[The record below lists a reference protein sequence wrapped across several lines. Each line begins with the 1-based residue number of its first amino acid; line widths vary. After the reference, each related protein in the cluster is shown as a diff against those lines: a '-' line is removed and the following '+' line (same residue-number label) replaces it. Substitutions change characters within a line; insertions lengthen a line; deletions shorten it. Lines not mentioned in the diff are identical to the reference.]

1 MKTNFWKRA
10 AALLLALVLC
20 FACVGTASAAEDV
33 SGKVYLISYPRD
45 GDENYHTGSWGHDAL
60 YFRHGWKLS
69 ASDYLDVRAI
79 GSYDANICYCIE
91 PGVIQNTGDAFSRM
105 GEDFWENMS
114 DFNDLMKPQQ
124 MKRYI
129 GRIMTYGYTG
139 GVSTQWRSQN
149 AGGDKLAQ
157 AYATQILIWET
168 VAGERDADFRY
179 VASTDA
185 DAVREVIRDTHPL
198 REKIFAHYDAI
209 VSNVQKHTKVPS
221 FCAKNLREA
230 RTVTLEWNGSS
241 YSAELLDTNEVLE
254 NYTFAADDPDVQC
267 AIASNRLI
275 LTTGNAPTAPVTLT
289 AEKKNSARCGVI
301 TWTDGQFGIG
311 SGLQD
316 LVTYAETVN
325 DPVVGYLKVEAG
337 QGSVKIVKTSEDGKI
352 AGISFTVTGSN
363 FNETVTTDE
372 NGELQLNDLVPGAYT
387 VTENAAAF
395 YEPQQPQTVTVKAG
409 QTAEVSF
416 SNQLKRGALEVTKTA
431 EDGFVQGVTF
441 RLSGTADCGQPVD
454 EYAKTD
460 ENGLAVFE
468 KIPIGSNY
476 TLAEAGVPER
486 YVEVPP
492 QNVRIAWNEVT
503 KQTVE
508 NRLVHGSIRGI
519 KVGEADK
526 PLPGAVF
533 GLFAEGTM
541 EFLENAAFAVAE
553 SSEDGS
559 FSFENIPYGVW
570 LVRELEAPA
579 GYVLSDEI
587 FEVQI
592 TENSSVI
599 ELGNLENKPI
609 TGSICGIKVGKADKP
624 LPGAVFGLFAEGTTE
639 FLENAAFAVAES
651 SEDGSF
657 SFENI
662 PYGMWLVRELEAPA
676 GYVLSGEIFEVR
688 ITGNDVVIELGNLE
702 NKPVTGELELTKL
715 DVSTGKPLPNAG
727 FRIKD
732 TEGNTVV
739 EGYTDEHGIARF
751 TLGYGEYT
759 YEEFA
764 TPEGYLL
771 DTTPHAFSISED
783 GQIVKA
789 EMMNERIPTP
799 EIPQTGDSSNLTL
812 WLGLGG
818 IALGALA
825 ACGILYFKRKKDE
838 K

>member
-1 MKTNFWKRA
+1 MKTNLWKRA

-20 FACVGTASAAEDV
+20 IACVGTASAAEDV

-105 GEDFWENMS
+105 GEDFWENMP
-114 DFNDLMKPQQ
+114 DFNDLMTPQQ
-124 MKRYI
+124 MKRFI

-157 AYATQILIWET
+157 AYATQLLIWET

-179 VASTDA
+179 VAPTDA

-198 REKIFAHYDAI
+198 REKIFAYYDAI

-230 RTVTLEWNGSS
+230 RTVTLEWDGRG

-254 NYTFAADDPDVQC
+254 NYTFSADGIHCEVQG
-267 AIASNRLI
+267 NKLL
-275 LTTGNAPTAPVTLT
+275 LTAEDAPNAPVTLT
-289 AEKKNSARCGVI
+289 VEKKNSSRCGVI

-325 DPVVGYLKVEAG
+325 DPVEGFLLLAVPNGDLKIKKA
-337 QGSVKIVKTSEDGKI
+337 SEDGKI
-352 AGISFTVTGSN
+352 AGISFTVTGN
-363 FNETVTTDE
+363 DFNETVTTDE
-372 NGELQLNDLVPGAYT
+372 NGELQLNDLVPGVYT
-387 VTENAAAF
+387 VTEDAAAF
-395 YEPQQPQTVTVKAG
+395 YEPQAPQTVTVKAG
-409 QTAEVSF
+409 QIAEVSF
-416 SNQLKRGALEVTKTA
+416 SNQLKRGTLEVAKTA

-454 EYAKTD
+454 VCVETD
-460 ENGLAVFE
+460 ETGVAVFE
-468 KIPIGSNY
+468 DIPIGSDY
-476 TLAEAGVPER
+476 TLVEVAVPER
-486 YVEVPP
+486 YVEVTP

-508 NRLVHGSIRGI
+508 NRLVRGSIRGI
-519 KVGEADK
+519 KVGEAEK

-533 GLFAEGTM
+533 GLFAEGMT
-541 EFLENAAFAVAE
+541 EFTKENALSTAVSDASGAFHFADVVF
-553 SSEDGS
+553 G
-559 FSFENIPYGVW
+559 NYLVW
-570 LVRELEAPA
+570 ELEAPA

-592 TENSSVI
+592 TENGTVI
-599 ELGNLENKPI
+599 ELGNLKNKPI
-609 TGSICGIKVGKADKP
+609 
-624 LPGAVFGLFAEGTTE
+624 
-639 FLENAAFAVAES
+639 
-651 SEDGSF
+651 
-657 SFENI
+657 
-662 PYGMWLVRELEAPA
+662 
-676 GYVLSGEIFEVR
+676 
-688 ITGNDVVIELGNLE
+688 
-702 NKPVTGELELTKL
+702 TGELELTKL

-732 TEGNTVV
+732 AEGNTVV
-739 EGYTDEHGIARF
+739 EGYTDEHSIARF

-759 YEEFA
+759 YEEFSA
-764 TPEGYLL
+764 PEGYLL

-789 EMMNERIPTP
+789 EMTNEKIPEELETP
-799 EIPQTGDSSNLTL
+799 KTGDGSNLTL

-818 IALGALA
+818 IALGGLA

>member
-1 MKTNFWKRA
+1 MKTNLWKRA

-105 GEDFWENMS
+105 GEDFWENMP

-149 AGGDKLAQ
+149 AGGEKLAQ
-157 AYATQILIWET
+157 AYATQLLIWET
-168 VAGERDADFRY
+168 VVGERDADFRY
-179 VASTDA
+179 VAPTDA
-185 DAVREVIRDTHPL
+185 EAVREVIRDTHPL
-198 REKIFAHYDAI
+198 REKIFSYYDSI

-221 FCAKNLREA
+221 FCAKSLREA
-230 RTVTLEWNGSS
+230 RTVTMEWDGSA
-241 YSAELLDTNEVLE
+241 YSAVLTDENGVLE
-254 NYTFAADDPDVQC
+254 NYTFSADGVCCEVQG
-267 AIASNRLI
+267 NKLL
-275 LTTGNAPTAPVTLT
+275 LTAEDAPTVPVTLT
-289 AEKKNSARCGVI
+289 AEKKNSVRCGVI

-311 SGLQD
+311 NGLQD

-325 DPVVGYLKVEAG
+325 DPVEGYLKVEVG

-372 NGELQLNDLVPGAYT
+372 NGELQLNDLVPGVYT

-395 YEPQQPQTVTVKAG
+395 YEPQQPQSVTVKAG
-409 QTAEVSF
+409 QIAEVSF
-416 SNQLKRGALEVTKTA
+416 SNKLKRGALEVTKTA

-460 ENGLAVFE
+460 ETGIAVFE
-468 KIPIGSNY
+468 NIPIGSNY
-476 TLAEAGVPER
+476 TMEEVDVPGR
-486 YVEVPP
+486 YIVPVP
-492 QNVRIAWNEVT
+492 VSIKIAWNEVT

-508 NRLVHGSIRGI
+508 NRLVRGSICGI
-519 KVGEADK
+519 KVDESDK

-533 GLFAEGTM
+533 GLFAEGMT
-541 EFLENAAFAVAE
+541 EFLENAAFAVVE

-570 LVRELEAPA
+570 LVRELASPD
-579 GYVLSDEI
+579 GYVLPDEI
-587 FEVQI
+587 YEVQI
-592 TENSSVI
+592 NENGSVI
-599 ELGNLENKPI
+599 EL
-609 TGSICGIKVGKADKP
+609 
-624 LPGAVFGLFAEGTTE
+624 
-639 FLENAAFAVAES
+639 
-651 SEDGSF
+651 
-657 SFENI
+657 
-662 PYGMWLVRELEAPA
+662 R
-676 GYVLSGEIFEVR
+676 
-688 ITGNDVVIELGNLE
+688 NLE

-732 TEGNTVV
+732 AEGNTVV
-739 EGYTDEHGIARF
+739 EGYTDEYGIARF

-764 TPEGYLL
+764 APEGYLL

-789 EMMNERIPTP
+789 EMMNEKIPTP

-818 IALGALA
+818 IALGGLA

>member
-105 GEDFWENMS
+105 GEDFWENMP
-114 DFNDLMKPQQ
+114 DFNDLMTPQQ

-139 GVSTQWRSQN
+139 GISTQWRSQN
-149 AGGDKLAQ
+149 AGGNKLAQ
-157 AYATQILIWET
+157 AYATQLLIWET

-179 VASTDA
+179 IAPTDA

-221 FCAKNLREA
+221 FCAKSLREA
-230 RTVTLEWNGSS
+230 RTVTLEWDGSA
-241 YSAELLDTNEVLE
+241 YSAVLTDENGVLE
-254 NYTFAADDPDVQC
+254 NHTFSADGVRCEVQG
-267 AIASNRLI
+267 NKLL
-275 LTTGNAPTAPVTLT
+275 LTAEDAPTAPVTLT

-352 AGISFTVTGSN
+352 AGISFTVAGDN
-363 FNETVTTDE
+363 FCENVTTDE
-372 NGELQLNDLVPGAYT
+372 NGELQLNDLVPGVYT
-387 VTENAAAF
+387 VTENTAAF

-454 EYAKTD
+454 VYVETD
-460 ENGLAVFE
+460 ETGIAVFE
-468 KIPIGSNY
+468 NIPIGSNY
-476 TLAEAGVPER
+476 TMEEVDVPER
-486 YVEVPP
+486 YIVPVP
-492 QNVRIAWNEVT
+492 VSIKIAWNEVT
-503 KQTVE
+503 KPTVE
-508 NRLVHGSIRGI
+508 NRLVRGSIRGI
-519 KVGEADK
+519 KVD
-526 PLPGAVF
+526 
-533 GLFAEGTM
+533 
-541 EFLENAAFAVAE
+541 E
-553 SSEDGS
+553 SEK
-559 FSFENIPYGVW
+559 
-570 LVRELEAPA
+570 L
-579 GYVLSDEI
+579 
-587 FEVQI
+587 
-592 TENSSVI
+592 
-599 ELGNLENKPI
+599 
-609 TGSICGIKVGKADKP
+609 

-639 FLENAAFAVAES
+639 FAKENALSTAVSDASGEFYFADVVF
-651 SEDGSF
+651 G
-657 SFENI
+657 N
-662 PYGMWLVRELEAPA
+662 YLLRELEAPA
-676 GYVLSGEIFEVR
+676 GYVRSDEIYEVQ
-688 ITGNDVVIELGNLE
+688 INENGSVIELGNLE

-715 DVSTGKPLPNAG
+715 DISTGKPLPNAG
-727 FRIKD
+727 FRIRD
-732 TEGNTVV
+732 AEGNTVV
-739 EGYTDEHGIARF
+739 EGYTDEYGIARF

-759 YEEFA
+759 YEEFSA
-764 TPEGYLL
+764 PEGYLL
-771 DTTPHAFSISED
+771 DTTPHAFAITED
-783 GQIVKA
+783 GQLIKA
-789 EMMNERIPTP
+789 EMTNERVLTP

-818 IALGALA
+818 IALGGLA

>member
-1 MKTNFWKRA
+1 MKTNLWKRA

-79 GSYDANICYCIE
+79 GSYGANICYCIE

-105 GEDFWENMS
+105 GEDFWENMP
-114 DFNDLMKPQQ
+114 DFNDLMTPQQ

-139 GVSTQWRSQN
+139 GISTQWRSQN
-149 AGGDKLAQ
+149 AGGEKLAQ
-157 AYATQILIWET
+157 AYATQLLIWET

-179 VASTDA
+179 VAPTDA

-198 REKIFAHYDAI
+198 REKIFSYYDSI
-209 VSNVQKHTKVPS
+209 VSNVQKHTKGPS

-230 RTVTLEWNGSS
+230 RTVTLEWNGRD
-241 YSAELLDTNEVLE
+241 YSAELLDTNEVFE
-254 NYTFAADDPDVQC
+254 NYTFTADDPDVQC
-267 AIASNRLI
+267 TIAGNRLI
-275 LTTGNAPTAPVTLT
+275 LTAEDAPTAPVTLT
-289 AEKKNSARCGVI
+289 AEKKNSVRCGVI

-352 AGISFTVTGSN
+352 AGISFTVAGDN
-363 FNETVTTDE
+363 FCENVTTDE
-372 NGELQLNDLVPGAYT
+372 NGELQLNDLVPGVYT
-387 VTENAAAF
+387 VTENATAF
-395 YEPQQPQTVTVKAG
+395 YEPQQPQSVTVKAG

-416 SNQLKRGALEVTKTA
+416 SNKLKRGTLEVTKTA

-441 RLSGTADCGQPVD
+441 RLLGTADCGQPVD

-460 ENGLAVFE
+460 ETGLAVFE
-468 KIPIGSNY
+468 DIPVGSNY
-476 TLAEAGVPER
+476 TLSEVAALER
-486 YVEVPP
+486 YIVPVP
-492 QNVRIAWNEVT
+492 VCIKIAWNEVT

-508 NRLVHGSIRGI
+508 NRLVRGSIRGI
-519 KVGEADK
+519 KVDESEK
-526 PLPGAVF
+526 PL
-533 GLFAEGTM
+533 
-541 EFLENAAFAVAE
+541 
-553 SSEDGS
+553 S
-559 FSFENIPYGVW
+559 
-570 LVRELEAPA
+570 
-579 GYVLSDEI
+579 
-587 FEVQI
+587 
-592 TENSSVI
+592 
-599 ELGNLENKPI
+599 
-609 TGSICGIKVGKADKP
+609 
-624 LPGAVFGLFAEGTTE
+624 GAVFGLFAEGTTE
-639 FLENAAFAVAES
+639 FTKENALSTAVSDASGAFDFADVVF
-651 SEDGSF
+651 G
-657 SFENI
+657 N
-662 PYGMWLVRELEAPA
+662 YLLRELEAPE
-676 GYVLSGEIFEVR
+676 GYVLSDEIFQVQISEN
-688 ITGNDVVIELGNLE
+688 GVVIELGKLE
-702 NKPVTGELELTKL
+702 NKPITGELELTKL

-732 TEGNTVV
+732 AEGNTVV
-739 EGYTDEHGIARF
+739 EGYTDEHGIVRF

-759 YEEFA
+759 YEEFYA
-764 TPEGYLL
+764 PEGYLL

-783 GQIVKA
+783 GQIIKA
-789 EMMNERIPTP
+789 EMTNERMPEEPETP
-799 EIPQTGDSSNLTL
+799 KTGDGSSLTL

-818 IALGALA
+818 IALGGLA
-825 ACGILYFKRKKDE
+825 ACGILYFKRKKNE

>member
-1 MKTNFWKRA
+1 MKTNLWKRA

-60 YFRHGWKLS
+60 YFRHSWKLS

-105 GEDFWENMS
+105 GEDFWENMP
-114 DFNDLMKPQQ
+114 DFNDLMTPQQ

-157 AYATQILIWET
+157 AYATQLLIWET
-168 VAGERDADFRY
+168 VVGERDADFRY
-179 VASTDA
+179 VAPTDA

-230 RTVTLEWNGSS
+230 RTVMLEWNGSS

-267 AIASNRLI
+267 TIAGNRLI
-275 LTTGNAPTAPVTLT
+275 LTMENAPTTPVTLT
-289 AEKKNSARCGVI
+289 AEKKNSSRCGVI

-325 DPVVGYLKVEAG
+325 DPVEGFLLLTVPNGNLKL
-337 QGSVKIVKTSEDGKI
+337 KKTAEDGKI
-352 AGISFTVTGSN
+352 AGISFTIAGDS
-363 FNETVTTDE
+363 FNETVTTDA
-372 NGELQLNDLVPGAYT
+372 NGELQLNDLVPGVYT

-395 YEPQQPQTVTVKAG
+395 YEPQQPQTVTVKAS
-409 QTAEVSF
+409 QITEVSF

-454 EYAKTD
+454 VYAETD
-460 ENGLAVFE
+460 ETGIAVFE
-468 KIPIGSNY
+468 DIPIGSNY
-476 TLAEAGVPER
+476 TLSEVAALER
-486 YVEVPP
+486 YIVPVP
-492 QNVRIAWNEVT
+492 VCIKIIWNEGT

-508 NRLVHGSIRGI
+508 NRLVRGSIRGI
-519 KVGEADK
+519 KVDEVEK

-533 GLFAEGTM
+533 GLFAEGTT
-541 EFLENAAFAVAE
+541 EFTKENALSTAVSDASGAFHFADVVF
-553 SSEDGS
+553 G
-559 FSFENIPYGVW
+559 NY
-570 LVRELEAPA
+570 LLRELEAPA

-587 FEVQI
+587 FEVRI

-599 ELGNLENKPI
+599 ELGNLENKP
-609 TGSICGIKVGKADKP
+609 
-624 LPGAVFGLFAEGTTE
+624 
-639 FLENAAFAVAES
+639 
-651 SEDGSF
+651 
-657 SFENI
+657 
-662 PYGMWLVRELEAPA
+662 M
-676 GYVLSGEIFEVR
+676 
-688 ITGNDVVIELGNLE
+688 
-702 NKPVTGELELTKL
+702 TGELELKKL

-732 TEGNTVV
+732 ADGNVMI

-759 YEEFA
+759 YEEFSA
-764 TPEGYLL
+764 PEGYLL
-771 DTTPHAFSISED
+771 DTTPHAFAITED
-783 GQIVKA
+783 GQIIKA
-789 EMMNERIPTP
+789 EMTNERIPTP
-799 EIPQTGDSSNLTL
+799 EIPQTGDGSNLTL

-818 IALGALA
+818 IALGGLA

>member
-105 GEDFWENMS
+105 GEDFWENMP
-114 DFNDLMKPQQ
+114 DFNDLMMPQQ
-124 MKRYI
+124 MKHYI

-157 AYATQILIWET
+157 AYATQLLIWET
-168 VAGERDADFRY
+168 VVGERDADFRY
-179 VASTDA
+179 VAPTDA
-185 DAVREVIRDTHPL
+185 DAVKNVIRDTHPL
-198 REKIFAHYDAI
+198 REKIFAYYDSI

-230 RTVTLEWNGSS
+230 RTVTLEWDGSA
-241 YSAELLDTNEVLE
+241 YSAVLTDENGVLE
-254 NYTFAADDPDVQC
+254 NYTFSADGIRCEVQG
-267 AIASNRLI
+267 NKLL
-275 LTTGNAPTAPVTLT
+275 LTAEDAPTAPVTLT
-289 AEKKNSARCGVI
+289 AEKKNSVRCGVI

-352 AGISFTVTGSN
+352 AGISFTVTGN
-363 FNETVTTDE
+363 DFNETATTDE
-372 NGELQLNDLVPGAYT
+372 NGELQLENLVPGVYT
-387 VTENAAAF
+387 VTENEAAF
-395 YEPQQPQTVTVKAG
+395 YESQAAQTVTVKAG

-416 SNQLKRGALEVTKTA
+416 SNQFKRGALEVTKTA

-454 EYAKTD
+454 VCAKTD

-468 KIPIGSNY
+468 DIPVGSNY
-476 TLAEAGVPER
+476 TLAEIAVPER
-486 YVEVPP
+486 YIVPVP
-492 QNVRIAWNEVT
+492 VCIKIAWNEVT

-508 NRLVHGSIRGI
+508 NRLVRGSICGI
-519 KVGEADK
+519 KVDESDK

-541 EFLENAAFAVAE
+541 EFLENAAFAVAK
-553 SSEDGS
+553 SSEDGG
-559 FSFENIPYGVW
+559 FSFENTPYGVW

-587 FEVQI
+587 YEVQI
-592 TENSSVI
+592 NENGSVI
-599 ELGNLENKPI
+599 K
-609 TGSICGIKVGKADKP
+609 
-624 LPGAVFGLFAEGTTE
+624 
-639 FLENAAFAVAES
+639 
-651 SEDGSF
+651 
-657 SFENI
+657 
-662 PYGMWLVRELEAPA
+662 
-676 GYVLSGEIFEVR
+676 
-688 ITGNDVVIELGNLE
+688 LGNLE
-702 NKPVTGELELTKL
+702 NKPVTGKLELTKL

-732 TEGNTVV
+732 ADGNVMI

-759 YEEFA
+759 YEEFSA
-764 TPEGYLL
+764 PEGYLL
-771 DTTPHAFSISED
+771 DTTPHAFAITED
-783 GQIVKA
+783 GQLIKA
-789 EMMNERIPTP
+789 EMTNERVLTP

-818 IALGALA
+818 IALGGLA

>member
-1 MKTNFWKRA
+1 MKTNLWKRA

-105 GEDFWENMS
+105 GEDFWENMP
-114 DFNDLMKPQQ
+114 DFNDLMTPQQ

-149 AGGDKLAQ
+149 AGGEKLAQ
-157 AYATQILIWET
+157 AYATQLLIWET
-168 VAGERDADFRY
+168 VVGERDADFRY
-179 VASTDA
+179 VAPTDA
-185 DAVREVIRDTHPL
+185 EAVREVIRDTHPL
-198 REKIFAHYDAI
+198 REKIFSYYDSI

-221 FCAKNLREA
+221 FCAKSLREA
-230 RTVTLEWNGSS
+230 RTVTMEWDGSA
-241 YSAELLDTNEVLE
+241 YSAVLTDENGVLE
-254 NYTFAADDPDVQC
+254 NYTFSADGVCCEVQG
-267 AIASNRLI
+267 NKLL
-275 LTTGNAPTAPVTLT
+275 LTAEDAPTVPVTLT
-289 AEKKNSARCGVI
+289 AEKKNSVRCGVI

-311 SGLQD
+311 NGLQD

-325 DPVVGYLKVEAG
+325 DPVEGYLKVEVG

-372 NGELQLNDLVPGAYT
+372 NGELQLNDLVPGVYT

-395 YEPQQPQTVTVKAG
+395 YEPQQPQSVTVKAG
-409 QTAEVSF
+409 QIAEVSF
-416 SNQLKRGALEVTKTA
+416 SNKLKRGALEVTKTA

-460 ENGLAVFE
+460 ETGIAVFE
-468 KIPIGSNY
+468 NIPIGSNY
-476 TLAEAGVPER
+476 TMEEVDVPGR
-486 YVEVPP
+486 YIVPVP
-492 QNVRIAWNEVT
+492 VSIKIAWNEVT

-508 NRLVHGSIRGI
+508 NHLVRGSICGI
-519 KVGEADK
+519 KVDESDK

-533 GLFAEGTM
+533 GLFAEGMT
-541 EFLENAAFAVAE
+541 EFLENAAFAVVE

-570 LVRELEAPA
+570 LVRELASP
-579 GYVLSDEI
+579 D
-587 FEVQI
+587 
-592 TENSSVI
+592 
-599 ELGNLENKPI
+599 
-609 TGSICGIKVGKADKP
+609 
-624 LPGAVFGLFAEGTTE
+624 
-639 FLENAAFAVAES
+639 
-651 SEDGSF
+651 
-657 SFENI
+657 
-662 PYGMWLVRELEAPA
+662 

-688 ITGNDVVIELGNLE
+688 ITGNNVVIELGNLE
-702 NKPVTGELELTKL
+702 NKPVIGELELTKL

-732 TEGNTVV
+732 AEGNTVV
-739 EGYTDEHGIARF
+739 EGYTDEYGIARF

-764 TPEGYLL
+764 APEGYLL

-789 EMMNERIPTP
+789 EMMNEKIPTP

-818 IALGALA
+818 IALGGLA

>member
-1 MKTNFWKRA
+1 MKTNLWKRA

-45 GDENYHTGSWGHDAL
+45 GDENYHTGSWSHDAL

-105 GEDFWENMS
+105 GEDFWENMP
-114 DFNDLMKPQQ
+114 DFNDLMTPQQ

-157 AYATQILIWET
+157 AYATQLLIWET
-168 VAGERDADFRY
+168 VIGERNADFRY
-179 VASTDA
+179 VAPTDA

-267 AIASNRLI
+267 TIVGNRLI
-275 LTTGNAPTAPVTLT
+275 LTMENAPKQAVTLT
-289 AEKKNSARCGVI
+289 AEKKNSVRCSVI

-337 QGSVKIVKTSEDGKI
+337 QGSVKIVKTSEDGKV
-352 AGISFTVTGSN
+352 AGISFTVTGN
-363 FNETVTTDE
+363 DFNETVTTDE
-372 NGELQLNDLVPGAYT
+372 NGELQLNDLVPGVYT
-387 VTENAAAF
+387 VTENEAAF
-395 YEPQQPQTVTVKAG
+395 YESQAAQTVTVKAG

-416 SNQLKRGALEVTKTA
+416 SNKLKRGALEVTKTA

-441 RLSGTADCGQPVD
+441 RLFGTADCGQPVD
-454 EYAKTD
+454 VYAETD
-460 ENGLAVFE
+460 ETGLAVFE
-468 KIPIGSNY
+468 DIPIGSNY
-476 TLAEAGVPER
+476 TLEEVGTPER
-486 YVEVPP
+486 YIVPVP
-492 QNVRIAWNEVT
+492 VCIKIVWNEVT
-503 KQTVE
+503 RQTVE
-508 NRLVHGSIRGI
+508 NRLVRGSIRGI

-533 GLFAEGTM
+533 GLFAEGTT
-541 EFLENAAFAVAE
+541 EFTKENAFSTAVSDAIGAFH
-553 SSEDGS
+553 
-559 FSFENIPYGVW
+559 F
-570 LVRELEAPA
+570 
-579 GYVLSDEI
+579 
-587 FEVQI
+587 
-592 TENSSVI
+592 
-599 ELGNLENKPI
+599 
-609 TGSICGIKVGKADKP
+609 ADV
-624 LPGAVFGLFAEGTTE
+624 VFG
-639 FLENAAFAVAES
+639 N
-651 SEDGSF
+651 
-657 SFENI
+657 
-662 PYGMWLVRELEAPA
+662 YLVRELEAPA

-688 ITGNDVVIELGNLE
+688 ITGNNVVIELGNLE
-702 NKPVTGELELTKL
+702 NRPVTGKLELTKL

-732 TEGNTVV
+732 AEDNTVV

-759 YEEFA
+759 YEEFSA
-764 TPEGYLL
+764 PEGYLL
-771 DTTPHAFSISED
+771 DTTPHVFSISED

-789 EMMNERIPTP
+789 EMTNERVPTP

-818 IALGALA
+818 IALGGLA

>member
-69 ASDYLDVRAI
+69 ASNYLDVRAI

-105 GEDFWENMS
+105 GEDFWENMP
-114 DFNDLMKPQQ
+114 DFNDLMTPQQ

-139 GVSTQWRSQN
+139 GISTQWRSQN
-149 AGGDKLAQ
+149 AGGDKLAR
-157 AYATQILIWET
+157 AYATQLLIWET
-168 VAGERDADFRY
+168 VVGERDADFRY
-179 VASTDA
+179 VAPTDA

-198 REKIFAHYDAI
+198 REKIFSYYDSI

-221 FCAKNLREA
+221 FCAKSLREA
-230 RTVTLEWNGSS
+230 RTVTLEWNGSG

-267 AIASNRLI
+267 TIVGNRLI
-275 LTTGNAPTAPVTLT
+275 LTTENAPTAPVTLT

-301 TWTDGQFGIG
+301 TWTDGQFGIV

-325 DPVVGYLKVEAG
+325 DPVEGFLLLAVPNGGLKL
-337 QGSVKIVKTSEDGKI
+337 KKTSENGKI
-352 AGISFTVTGSN
+352 AEISFTVAGDN
-363 FNETVTTDE
+363 FCENVTTDE
-372 NGELQLNDLVPGAYT
+372 NGELQLNDLVPGVYT

-409 QTAEVSF
+409 QITEVSF
-416 SNQLKRGALEVTKTA
+416 SNQLKRGALKVTKTA

-441 RLSGTADCGQPVD
+441 RLSGTADCGQSVD

-460 ENGLAVFE
+460 ETGLAVF
-468 KIPIGSNY
+468 KDIPIGSNY
-476 TLAEAGVPER
+476 TLTEAGASEG
-486 YVEVPP
+486 YVEVTP

-508 NRLVHGSIRGI
+508 NRLVRGSIRGI
-519 KVGEADK
+519 KVDESEK
-526 PLPGAVF
+526 PL
-533 GLFAEGTM
+533 
-541 EFLENAAFAVAE
+541 
-553 SSEDGS
+553 S
-559 FSFENIPYGVW
+559 
-570 LVRELEAPA
+570 
-579 GYVLSDEI
+579 
-587 FEVQI
+587 
-592 TENSSVI
+592 
-599 ELGNLENKPI
+599 
-609 TGSICGIKVGKADKP
+609 
-624 LPGAVFGLFAEGTTE
+624 GAVFGLFAEGTTE
-639 FLENAAFAVAES
+639 FTKENALSTAVSDASGAFDFADVVF
-651 SEDGSF
+651 G
-657 SFENI
+657 N
-662 PYGMWLVRELEAPA
+662 YLLRELEAPA

-688 ITGNDVVIELGNLE
+688 ITGNNVVIELGNLK

-732 TEGNTVV
+732 ADGNVMI

-764 TPEGYLL
+764 APEGYLL
-771 DTTPHAFSISED
+771 DTTPHAFAITED
-783 GQIVKA
+783 GQLIKA
-789 EMMNERIPTP
+789 EMANERIPEKPETP
-799 EIPQTGDSSNLTL
+799 KTGDGSSLTL

-818 IALGALA
+818 IALGGLA

>member
-20 FACVGTASAAEDV
+20 FACVGTASAAEDA

-60 YFRHGWKLS
+60 YFHHGWKLS
-69 ASDYLDVRAI
+69 ASNYLDVRAI

-105 GEDFWENMS
+105 GEDFWENMP
-114 DFNDLMKPQQ
+114 DFNDLMTPQQ

-157 AYATQILIWET
+157 AYATQLLIWET

-179 VASTDA
+179 VAPTDA
-185 DAVREVIRDTHPL
+185 DAVREAIRDTHPL
-198 REKIFAHYDAI
+198 REKIFAYYDAI

-230 RTVTLEWNGSS
+230 RTVTMEWDGSA
-241 YSAELLDTNEVLE
+241 YSAVLTDENGVLE
-254 NYTFAADDPDVQC
+254 NYTFSADSVHCEVQGNKLLLTAEDV
-267 AIASNRLI
+267 
-275 LTTGNAPTAPVTLT
+275 PTAPVTLT
-289 AEKKNSARCGVI
+289 AEKKNSSRCGVI

-337 QGSVKIVKTSEDGKI
+337 QGSVKIVKASEDGKI
-352 AGISFTVTGSN
+352 AGISFTVTGDN
-363 FNETVTTDE
+363 FNETATTDE
-372 NGELQLNDLVPGAYT
+372 NGELQLENLVPGVYT
-387 VTENAAAF
+387 VTESAAAF
-395 YEPQQPQTVTVKAG
+395 YEPRQPQTVTVKAG

-441 RLSGTADCGQPVD
+441 RLFGTADCGQPVD
-454 EYAKTD
+454 VYAETD
-460 ENGLAVFE
+460 ETGIAVFE
-468 KIPIGSNY
+468 DIPIGSNY
-476 TLAEAGVPER
+476 TLSEVAALER
-486 YVEVPP
+486 YIVPVP
-492 QNVRIAWNEVT
+492 VCIKIIWNEGT

-508 NRLVHGSIRGI
+508 NRLVRGSIRGI
-519 KVGEADK
+519 KVDEA
-526 PLPGAVF
+526 
-533 GLFAEGTM
+533 E
-541 EFLENAAFAVAE
+541 
-553 SSEDGS
+553 
-559 FSFENIPYGVW
+559 
-570 LVRELEAPA
+570 
-579 GYVLSDEI
+579 
-587 FEVQI
+587 
-592 TENSSVI
+592 
-599 ELGNLENKPI
+599 
-609 TGSICGIKVGKADKP
+609 KP

-662 PYGMWLVRELEAPA
+662 PYGVWLVRELEAPE
-676 GYVLSGEIFEVR
+676 GYVLSDEIFEVQ
-688 ITGNDVVIELGNLE
+688 ITENGSVIELGNLE
-702 NKPVTGELELTKL
+702 NKPVTGKLELTKL

-732 TEGNTVV
+732 AEGNVMI
-739 EGYTDEHGIARF
+739 EGYTDEYGIARF

-759 YEEFA
+759 YEEFSA
-764 TPEGYLL
+764 PEGYLL
-771 DTTPHAFSISED
+771 DMTPHAFAITVE

-789 EMMNERIPTP
+789 EMMNERIPEEPETP
-799 EIPQTGDSSNLTL
+799 KTGDGSSLTL

>member
-1 MKTNFWKRA
+1 MKTNLWKRA
-10 AALLLALVLC
+10 AALLLALALC

-105 GEDFWENMS
+105 GEDFWENMP
-114 DFNDLMKPQQ
+114 DFNDLMTPQQ

-149 AGGDKLAQ
+149 AGGNKLAR
-157 AYATQILIWET
+157 AYATQLLIWET
-168 VAGERDADFRY
+168 VVGERDADFRY
-179 VASTDA
+179 VAPTDA

-198 REKIFAHYDAI
+198 REKIFAYYDAI

-230 RTVTLEWNGSS
+230 RTVTLEWNGNA
-241 YSAELLDTNEVLE
+241 YSTVLTDENGVLE
-254 NYTFAADDPDVQC
+254 NYTFSANGVRCEVQG
-267 AIASNRLI
+267 NKLL
-275 LTTGNAPTAPVTLT
+275 LTAEDAPTMPVTLT

-352 AGISFTVTGSN
+352 AGISFTIAGDN
-363 FNETVTTDE
+363 FCENVTTDE
-372 NGELQLNDLVPGAYT
+372 NGELQLNDLVPGVYT

-395 YEPQQPQTVTVKAG
+395 YEPQQPQSVTVKAG
-409 QTAEVSF
+409 QTSEVSF
-416 SNQLKRGALEVTKTA
+416 SNQLKRGALEVAKTA

-454 EYAKTD
+454 VCTETD
-460 ENGLAVFE
+460 ESGIAVFE
-468 KIPIGSNY
+468 DISIGSNY
-476 TLAEAGVPER
+476 TLEEVGTPER
-486 YVEVPP
+486 YIVPVP
-492 QNVRIAWNEVT
+492 VSIKIAWNEVT

-508 NRLVHGSIRGI
+508 NRLVRGSIRGI
-519 KVGEADK
+519 KAGKAGK

-533 GLFAEGTM
+533 GLFAEGTT
-541 EFLENAAFAVAE
+541 EFLENAAFAVVE

-559 FSFENIPYGVW
+559 FSFENIPYGMW
-570 LVRELEAPA
+570 LVRELEASE

-609 TGSICGIKVGKADKP
+609 TGK
-624 LPGAVFGLFAEGTTE
+624 
-639 FLENAAFAVAES
+639 
-651 SEDGSF
+651 
-657 SFENI
+657 
-662 PYGMWLVRELEAPA
+662 
-676 GYVLSGEIFEVR
+676 
-688 ITGNDVVIELGNLE
+688 
-702 NKPVTGELELTKL
+702 LELTKL

-732 TEGNTVV
+732 AEGNTVV

-759 YEEFA
+759 YEEFSA
-764 TPEGYLL
+764 PEGYLL
-771 DTTPHAFSISED
+771 DTTPHAFAITVE
-783 GQIVKA
+783 GQIIKA
-789 EMMNERIPTP
+789 EMTNERIPTP
-799 EIPQTGDSSNLTL
+799 EIPQTGDGSNLTL

>member
-1 MKTNFWKRA
+1 MKTNLWKRA

-79 GSYDANICYCIE
+79 GSYDADICYCIE

-105 GEDFWENMS
+105 GEDFWENMP
-114 DFNDLMKPQQ
+114 DFNDLMTPQQ

-157 AYATQILIWET
+157 AYATQLLIWET
-168 VAGERDADFRY
+168 VVGERDADFRY
-179 VASTDA
+179 VAPTDA

-198 REKIFAHYDAI
+198 REKIFAYYDAI

-230 RTVTLEWNGSS
+230 RTVTLEWNGNA
-241 YSAELLDTNEVLE
+241 YSTVLTDENGVLE
-254 NYTFAADDPDVQC
+254 NYTFSADSVHCEVQG
-267 AIASNRLI
+267 NKLL
-275 LTTGNAPTAPVTLT
+275 LTAEDAPTAPVTLT

-352 AGISFTVTGSN
+352 AGISFTIAGDN
-363 FNETVTTDE
+363 FCENVTTDE
-372 NGELQLNDLVPGAYT
+372 NGELQLNDLVPGVYT

-409 QTAEVSF
+409 QIAEVSF
-416 SNQLKRGALEVTKTA
+416 SNQLQRGALEVIKTA
-431 EDGFVQGVTF
+431 EDGFVQGVAF
-441 RLSGTADCGQPVD
+441 RLFGTADCGQSVD
-454 EYAKTD
+454 VYAETD
-460 ENGLAVFE
+460 ETGIAVFE
-468 KIPIGSNY
+468 DIPVGSNY
-476 TLAEAGVPER
+476 TLTEVAALER
-486 YVEVPP
+486 YIVPVP
-492 QNVRIAWNEVT
+492 VCIKIAWNEVT
-503 KQTVE
+503 KQTIE

-519 KVGEADK
+519 KVDETDK
-526 PLPGAVF
+526 PLSGAVF
-533 GLFAEGTM
+533 GLFAEGTT
-541 EFLENAAFAVAE
+541 EFVENAAFAVAE

-570 LVRELEAPA
+570 LVRELASPD

-587 FEVQI
+587 FEVRI
-592 TENSSVI
+592 TGSNVVI

-609 TGSICGIKVGKADKP
+609 TG
-624 LPGAVFGLFAEGTTE
+624 
-639 FLENAAFAVAES
+639 
-651 SEDGSF
+651 
-657 SFENI
+657 
-662 PYGMWLVRELEAPA
+662 
-676 GYVLSGEIFEVR
+676 
-688 ITGNDVVIELGNLE
+688 
-702 NKPVTGELELTKL
+702 ELELTKL
-715 DVSTGKPLPNAG
+715 DISTGKPLPNAG

-732 TEGNTVV
+732 ADGNVMI

-759 YEEFA
+759 YEEFSA
-764 TPEGYLL
+764 PEGYLL
-771 DTTPHAFSISED
+771 DTTPHAFAITED
-783 GQIVKA
+783 GQLIKA
-789 EMMNERIPTP
+789 EMTNERVLTP

-818 IALGALA
+818 IALGGLA

>member
-1 MKTNFWKRA
+1 MKTNLWKRA

-60 YFRHGWKLS
+60 HFRHGWKLS

-105 GEDFWENMS
+105 GEDFWENMP
-114 DFNDLMKPQQ
+114 DFNDLMTPQQ

-149 AGGDKLAQ
+149 AGGDKLAH
-157 AYATQILIWET
+157 AYATQLLIWET

-179 VASTDA
+179 VAPTDA

-198 REKIFAHYDAI
+198 REKIFSYYDSI

-221 FCAKNLREA
+221 FCTKNLREA
-230 RTVTLEWNGSS
+230 RTVMLEWDGRAYSTVLTDENG
-241 YSAELLDTNEVLE
+241 VLE
-254 NYTFAADDPDVQC
+254 NYTFSADGIHCEVQG
-267 AIASNRLI
+267 NKLL
-275 LTTGNAPTAPVTLT
+275 LTAEDAPNAPVTLT
-289 AEKKNSARCGVI
+289 AEKKNSSRCGVI

-325 DPVVGYLKVEAG
+325 DPVEGYLLLTVPNGNLKL
-337 QGSVKIVKTSEDGKI
+337 KKTSEDGKI
-352 AGISFTVTGSN
+352 AGISFTITGDN
-363 FNETVTTDE
+363 FNETATTDA
-372 NGELQLNDLVPGAYT
+372 NGELQLNDLVPGVYT

-395 YEPQQPQTVTVKAG
+395 YKPQAPQTVTVRAG

-416 SNQLKRGALEVTKTA
+416 SNHLQRGTLEVTKTA
-431 EDGFVQGVTF
+431 EDGLVQGVTF

-454 EYAKTD
+454 EYVETD
-460 ENGLAVFE
+460 ETGIAVFE
-468 KIPIGSNY
+468 NIPIGSNY
-476 TLAEAGVPER
+476 TLAEVAVPER
-486 YVEVPP
+486 YVEVAP

-508 NRLVHGSIRGI
+508 NRLVRGSICGI
-519 KVGEADK
+519 KVGEAEK
-526 PLPGAVF
+526 PIPGAVF
-533 GLFAEGTM
+533 GLFAEGTT
-541 EFLENAAFAVAE
+541 EFVENAAFAVAE
-553 SSEDGS
+553 SSEDGG

-570 LVRELEAPA
+570 LVRELASPA

-592 TENSSVI
+592 TEND
-599 ELGNLENKPI
+599 
-609 TGSICGIKVGKADKP
+609 A
-624 LPGAVFGLFAEGTTE
+624 
-639 FLENAAFAVAES
+639 
-651 SEDGSF
+651 
-657 SFENI
+657 
-662 PYGMWLVRELEAPA
+662 
-676 GYVLSGEIFEVR
+676 
-688 ITGNDVVIELGNLE
+688 VIELGNLE

-727 FRIKD
+727 FRVKD
-732 TEGNTVV
+732 VAENVMV

-759 YEEFA
+759 YEEFSA
-764 TPEGYLL
+764 PEGYLL
-771 DTTPHAFSISED
+771 DPTPHAFSISED

-789 EMMNERIPTP
+789 EMTNERIPTP
-799 EIPQTGDSSNLTL
+799 EAPQTGDSSGLTL

>member
-105 GEDFWENMS
+105 GEDFWENMP
-114 DFNDLMKPQQ
+114 DFNDLMTPQQ

-149 AGGDKLAQ
+149 AGGNKLAQ
-157 AYATQILIWET
+157 AYATQLLIWET
-168 VAGERDADFRY
+168 VVGERDADFRY
-179 VASTDA
+179 VAPTDA

-198 REKIFAHYDAI
+198 REKIFSYYDSI
-209 VSNVQKHTKVPS
+209 VSSVQKHTKVSS
-221 FCAKNLREA
+221 FCAKSLREA
-230 RTVTLEWNGSS
+230 RTVTLEWDGSA
-241 YSAELLDTNEVLE
+241 YSAVLTDENGVLE
-254 NYTFAADDPDVQC
+254 NYTFSADDPDVQC
-267 AIASNRLI
+267 AIAGNRLI
-275 LTTGNAPTAPVTLT
+275 LTAEDAPTASVTLT
-289 AEKKNSARCGVI
+289 AEKKNSSRCGVI

-337 QGSVKIVKTSEDGKI
+337 QGSFKIVKTSEDGKI
-352 AGISFTVTGSN
+352 AGISFTVTGDD
-363 FNETVTTDE
+363 FNETVTTDA
-372 NGELQLNDLVPGAYT
+372 NGELQLENLVPGVYT

-395 YEPQQPQTVTVKAG
+395 YEPQQPQSVTVKAG
-409 QTAEVSF
+409 QTSEVSF
-416 SNQLKRGALEVTKTA
+416 SNQLKRGALEVAKTA

-454 EYAKTD
+454 VCTETD
-460 ENGLAVFE
+460 ESGIAVFE
-468 KIPIGSNY
+468 DISIGSNY
-476 TLAEAGVPER
+476 TLEEVGTPER
-486 YVEVPP
+486 YIVPVP
-492 QNVRIAWNEVT
+492 VSIKIAWNEVT

-508 NRLVHGSIRGI
+508 NRLVRGSIRGI
-519 KVGEADK
+519 KA
-526 PLPGAVF
+526 
-533 GLFAEGTM
+533 
-541 EFLENAAFAVAE
+541 
-553 SSEDGS
+553 
-559 FSFENIPYGVW
+559 
-570 LVRELEAPA
+570 
-579 GYVLSDEI
+579 
-587 FEVQI
+587 
-592 TENSSVI
+592 
-599 ELGNLENKPI
+599 
-609 TGSICGIKVGKADKP
+609 GKAGKP

-639 FLENAAFAVAES
+639 FLENAAFAVVES

-662 PYGMWLVRELEAPA
+662 PYGVWLVREMKAPA

-688 ITGNDVVIELGNLE
+688 ITGNNVVIELGKLE
-702 NKPVTGELELTKL
+702 NKPVTGKLELTKL

-732 TEGNTVV
+732 ADGNVMI

-759 YEEFA
+759 YEEFSA
-764 TPEGYLL
+764 PEGYLL
-771 DTTPHAFSISED
+771 DTTPHAFAITVE
-783 GQIVKA
+783 GQIIKA
-789 EMMNERIPTP
+789 EMTNERIPTP
-799 EIPQTGDSSNLTL
+799 EIPQTGDGSNLTL

>member
-1 MKTNFWKRA
+1 MKTNLWKRA
-10 AALLLALVLC
+10 AVLLLALVLC

-79 GSYDANICYCIE
+79 GSYDADICYCIE

-105 GEDFWENMS
+105 GEDFWENMP
-114 DFNDLMKPQQ
+114 DFNDLMTPQQ

-149 AGGDKLAQ
+149 AGGEKLAQ
-157 AYATQILIWET
+157 AYATQLLIWET
-168 VAGERDADFRY
+168 VVGERDADFRY
-179 VASTDA
+179 VAPTDA

-198 REKIFAHYDAI
+198 REKIFSYYDSI

-221 FCAKNLREA
+221 FCTKNLREA
-230 RTVTLEWNGSS
+230 RTVTLEWDGSS

-267 AIASNRLI
+267 AIAGNRLI
-275 LTTGNAPTAPVTLT
+275 LTTENAPTAPVTLT

-352 AGISFTVTGSN
+352 AGISFTVTGDD
-363 FNETVTTDE
+363 FNETVTTDA
-372 NGELQLNDLVPGAYT
+372 NGELQLENLVPGVYT

-460 ENGLAVFE
+460 ETGLAVFE
-468 KIPIGSNY
+468 DIPVGSNY
-476 TLAEAGVPER
+476 TLTEAAVPER
-486 YVEVPP
+486 YVEVAP

-503 KQTVE
+503 RQTVE
-508 NRLVHGSIRGI
+508 NRLVRGSIRGI

-526 PLPGAVF
+526 PLSGAIF
-533 GLFAEGTM
+533 GLFAEGTT
-541 EFLENAAFAVAE
+541 EFTKENALSTAVSDASGAFDFADVVF
-553 SSEDGS
+553 G
-559 FSFENIPYGVW
+559 NY
-570 LVRELEAPA
+570 LLRELEAPA

-592 TENSSVI
+592 TENDTVI
-599 ELGNLENKPI
+599 ELENLENKPI
-609 TGSICGIKVGKADKP
+609 TGK
-624 LPGAVFGLFAEGTTE
+624 
-639 FLENAAFAVAES
+639 
-651 SEDGSF
+651 
-657 SFENI
+657 
-662 PYGMWLVRELEAPA
+662 
-676 GYVLSGEIFEVR
+676 
-688 ITGNDVVIELGNLE
+688 
-702 NKPVTGELELTKL
+702 LELTKL

-739 EGYTDEHGIARF
+739 EGYTDEHGIVRF

-759 YEEFA
+759 YEEFSA
-764 TPEGYLL
+764 PEGYLL
-771 DTTPHAFSISED
+771 DTTPHAFAITED
-783 GQIVKA
+783 GQIIKA
-789 EMMNERIPTP
+789 EMTNERVPTP
-799 EIPQTGDSSNLTL
+799 EIPQTGDSSSLTL

>member
-69 ASDYLDVRAI
+69 ASNYLDVRAI

-105 GEDFWENMS
+105 GEDFWENMP
-114 DFNDLMKPQQ
+114 DFNDLMTPQQ

-149 AGGDKLAQ
+149 AGGEKLAQ
-157 AYATQILIWET
+157 AYATQLLIWET
-168 VAGERDADFRY
+168 VVGERDADFRY
-179 VASTDA
+179 VAPTDA

-198 REKIFAHYDAI
+198 REKIFAYYDAI

-230 RTVTLEWNGSS
+230 RTVTLEWNGNA
-241 YSAELLDTNEVLE
+241 YSTVLTDENGVLE
-254 NYTFAADDPDVQC
+254 NYTFSADDPDVQC
-267 AIASNRLI
+267 TIAGNRLI
-275 LTTGNAPTAPVTLT
+275 LTTGNAPTASVTLT

-325 DPVVGYLKVEAG
+325 DPVEGFLLLAVPIGDLKLKKA
-337 QGSVKIVKTSEDGKI
+337 SEDGKI
-352 AGISFTVTGSN
+352 AGISFTITGDN
-363 FNETVTTDE
+363 FCENVTTDA
-372 NGELQLNDLVPGAYT
+372 NGELQLENLVPGVYT

-441 RLSGTADCGQPVD
+441 RLFGTADCGQSVD
-454 EYAKTD
+454 VYAETD
-460 ENGLAVFE
+460 ETGIAVFE
-468 KIPIGSNY
+468 DIPIGSNY
-476 TLAEAGVPER
+476 TMEEVDVPGR
-486 YVEVPP
+486 YIVPVP
-492 QNVRIAWNEVT
+492 VCIKIAWNEVT

-508 NRLVHGSIRGI
+508 NRLVRGSIRGI

-526 PLPGAVF
+526 PLSGAVF

-541 EFLENAAFAVAE
+541 ELTKENALSTAVPDASGAFDFADVVF
-553 SSEDGS
+553 G
-559 FSFENIPYGVW
+559 NY
-570 LVRELEAPA
+570 LLRELEAPA

-587 FEVQI
+587 YEVQI
-592 TENSSVI
+592 NENGSVI
-599 ELGNLENKPI
+599 ELGNLENKP
-609 TGSICGIKVGKADKP
+609 
-624 LPGAVFGLFAEGTTE
+624 
-639 FLENAAFAVAES
+639 
-651 SEDGSF
+651 
-657 SFENI
+657 
-662 PYGMWLVRELEAPA
+662 M
-676 GYVLSGEIFEVR
+676 
-688 ITGNDVVIELGNLE
+688 
-702 NKPVTGELELTKL
+702 TGELELTKL
-715 DVSTGKPLPNAG
+715 DVSTGKPLPNVG

-732 TEGNTVV
+732 AEGNTVV
-739 EGYTDEHGIARF
+739 EGYTDEHGIVRF
-751 TLGYGEYT
+751 MLGYGEYT
-759 YEEFA
+759 YEEFSA
-764 TPEGYLL
+764 PEGYLL
-771 DTTPHAFSISED
+771 DTTPHAFAITED
-783 GQIVKA
+783 GQLIKA
-789 EMMNERIPTP
+789 EMTTERVPTP

-818 IALGALA
+818 IALGGLA

>member
-105 GEDFWENMS
+105 GEDFWENMP
-114 DFNDLMKPQQ
+114 DFNDLMTPQQ

-157 AYATQILIWET
+157 AYATQLLIWET
-168 VAGERDADFRY
+168 VVGERDADFRY
-179 VASTDA
+179 VAPTDA
-185 DAVREVIRDTHPL
+185 VKNVIRDTHPL
-198 REKIFAHYDAI
+198 REKIFSYYDSI

-230 RTVTLEWNGSS
+230 RTVTLEWNGRD

-254 NYTFAADDPDVQC
+254 NYTFTADDPDVQC
-267 AIASNRLI
+267 TIAGNRLI
-275 LTTGNAPTAPVTLT
+275 LTTENAPKQAVTLT
-289 AEKKNSARCGVI
+289 AEKKNSVRCGVI

-311 SGLQD
+311 NGLQD

-325 DPVVGYLKVEAG
+325 DPVEGFLLLSVPNGNLKL
-337 QGSVKIVKTSEDGKI
+337 KKTSEDGKI
-352 AGISFTVTGSN
+352 AGISFTVTGDD
-363 FNETVTTDE
+363 FNETVTTDA
-372 NGELQLNDLVPGAYT
+372 NGELQLENLVPGVYT

-454 EYAKTD
+454 VYAETD
-460 ENGLAVFE
+460 ETGLAVFE
-468 KIPIGSNY
+468 NIPIGSNY
-476 TLAEAGVPER
+476 TLEEVGTPER
-486 YVEVPP
+486 YIVPVP
-492 QNVRIAWNEVT
+492 VSIKIAWNEVT
-503 KQTVE
+503 KPTVE
-508 NRLVHGSIRGI
+508 NRLVRGSIRGI
-519 KVGEADK
+519 KVD
-526 PLPGAVF
+526 
-533 GLFAEGTM
+533 
-541 EFLENAAFAVAE
+541 E
-553 SSEDGS
+553 SEK
-559 FSFENIPYGVW
+559 
-570 LVRELEAPA
+570 L
-579 GYVLSDEI
+579 
-587 FEVQI
+587 
-592 TENSSVI
+592 
-599 ELGNLENKPI
+599 
-609 TGSICGIKVGKADKP
+609 

-639 FLENAAFAVAES
+639 FAKENALSTAVSDASGEFYFADVVF
-651 SEDGSF
+651 G
-657 SFENI
+657 N
-662 PYGMWLVRELEAPA
+662 YLLRELEAPA

-688 ITGNDVVIELGNLE
+688 ITGNNVVIELGNLE
-702 NKPVTGELELTKL
+702 NKPMTGELELTKL
-715 DVSTGKPLPNAG
+715 DISTGKPLPNAG

-732 TEGNTVV
+732 ADGNVMI
-739 EGYTDEHGIARF
+739 EGYTDEYGIAWF

-759 YEEFA
+759 YEEFSA
-764 TPEGYLL
+764 PEGYLL
-771 DTTPHAFSISED
+771 DTTPHAFAITVE

-789 EMMNERIPTP
+789 EMTNERIPTP

>member
-33 SGKVYLISYPRD
+33 SGKIYLISYPRD

-105 GEDFWENMS
+105 GEDFWENMP
-114 DFNDLMKPQQ
+114 DFNDLMTPQQ

-149 AGGDKLAQ
+149 AGGEKLAQ
-157 AYATQILIWET
+157 AYATQLLIWET
-168 VAGERDADFRY
+168 VVGERNADFRY
-179 VASTDA
+179 VAPTDA
-185 DAVREVIRDTHPL
+185 DAVKNVIRDTHPL
-198 REKIFAHYDAI
+198 REKIFAYYDAI

-254 NYTFAADDPDVQC
+254 NYTFSADGIRCEMQG
-267 AIASNRLI
+267 NRLL
-275 LTTGNAPTAPVTLT
+275 LTAEDAPTAPVTLT

-325 DPVVGYLKVEAG
+325 DPVEGFLLLSVPNGNLKL
-337 QGSVKIVKTSEDGKI
+337 KKTSEDGKI
-352 AGISFTVTGSN
+352 AGISFTVTGDD
-363 FNETVTTDE
+363 FNETVTTDA
-372 NGELQLNDLVPGAYT
+372 NGELQLENLVPGVYT

-431 EDGFVQGVTF
+431 EDGFVHGVTF
-441 RLSGTADCGQPVD
+441 RLFGTADCGQPVD

-460 ENGLAVFE
+460 ETGIAVFE
-468 KIPIGSNY
+468 DIPIGSNY
-476 TLAEAGVPER
+476 TMEEVDVPGR
-486 YVEVPP
+486 YIVPVP
-492 QNVRIAWNEVT
+492 VCIKIVWNEVT

-526 PLPGAVF
+526 PLSGAVF
-533 GLFAEGTM
+533 GLFAEGTT

-553 SSEDGS
+553 SSEDGG
-559 FSFENIPYGVW
+559 FSFENIPYGMW
-570 LVRELEAPA
+570 LVREMKAPA

-599 ELGNLENKPI
+599 ELGNLENKP
-609 TGSICGIKVGKADKP
+609 
-624 LPGAVFGLFAEGTTE
+624 
-639 FLENAAFAVAES
+639 
-651 SEDGSF
+651 
-657 SFENI
+657 
-662 PYGMWLVRELEAPA
+662 
-676 GYVLSGEIFEVR
+676 
-688 ITGNDVVIELGNLE
+688 VI
-702 NKPVTGELELTKL
+702 GELELTKL

-727 FRIKD
+727 FHIKD

-739 EGYTDEHGIARF
+739 EGYTDEHGIVRF

-759 YEEFA
+759 YEEFSA
-764 TPEGYLL
+764 PEGYLL
-771 DTTPHAFSISED
+771 DTTPHAFAITEE
-783 GQIVKA
+783 GQLIKA
-789 EMMNERIPTP
+789 EMANERIPEKPETP
-799 EIPQTGDSSNLTL
+799 KTGDGSSLTL

-818 IALGALA
+818 IALGALD
-825 ACGILYFKRKKDE
+825 ACGILYFKRKKGE

>member
-20 FACVGTASAAEDV
+20 FACVGTASAAEDL

-105 GEDFWENMS
+105 GEDFWENMP
-114 DFNDLMKPQQ
+114 DFNDLMTPQQ

-168 VAGERDADFRY
+168 VVGERDADFRY
-179 VASTDA
+179 VAPTDA

-198 REKIFAHYDAI
+198 REKIFSYYDSI
-209 VSNVQKHTKVPS
+209 VSSVQKHTKVSS
-221 FCAKNLREA
+221 FCAKSLREA
-230 RTVTLEWNGSS
+230 RTVTLEWDGSA
-241 YSAELLDTNEVLE
+241 YSAVLTDENGVLE
-254 NYTFAADDPDVQC
+254 NYTFSADDPDVQC
-267 AIASNRLI
+267 AIAGNRLI
-275 LTTGNAPTAPVTLT
+275 LTAEDAPTASVTLT
-289 AEKKNSARCGVI
+289 AEKKNSSRCGVI

-352 AGISFTVTGSN
+352 AGISFTIAGDN
-363 FNETVTTDE
+363 FCENVTTDE
-372 NGELQLNDLVPGAYT
+372 NGELQLNDLVPGVYT

-395 YEPQQPQTVTVKAG
+395 YEPQQPQSVTVKAG
-409 QTAEVSF
+409 QTSEVSF
-416 SNQLKRGALEVTKTA
+416 SNQLKRGALEVAKTA

-454 EYAKTD
+454 VCTETD
-460 ENGLAVFE
+460 ESGIAVFE
-468 KIPIGSNY
+468 DISIGSNY
-476 TLAEAGVPER
+476 TLEEVGTPER
-486 YVEVPP
+486 YIVPVP
-492 QNVRIAWNEVT
+492 VSIKIAWNEVT

-508 NRLVHGSIRGI
+508 NRLVRGSIRGI
-519 KVGEADK
+519 KAGKAGK

-533 GLFAEGTM
+533 GLFAEGTT
-541 EFLENAAFAVAE
+541 EFLENAAFAVVE

-570 LVRELEAPA
+570 LVRELASPD

-609 TGSICGIKVGKADKP
+609 TGK
-624 LPGAVFGLFAEGTTE
+624 
-639 FLENAAFAVAES
+639 
-651 SEDGSF
+651 
-657 SFENI
+657 
-662 PYGMWLVRELEAPA
+662 
-676 GYVLSGEIFEVR
+676 
-688 ITGNDVVIELGNLE
+688 
-702 NKPVTGELELTKL
+702 LELTKL

-732 TEGNTVV
+732 AEGNTVV

-759 YEEFA
+759 YEEFSA
-764 TPEGYLL
+764 PEGYLL
-771 DTTPHAFSISED
+771 DTTPHAFAITVE
-783 GQIVKA
+783 GQIIKA
-789 EMMNERIPTP
+789 EMTNERIPTP
-799 EIPQTGDSSNLTL
+799 EIPQTGDGSNLTL

>member
-10 AALLLALVLC
+10 AALLLVLVLC

-105 GEDFWENMS
+105 GEDFWENMP
-114 DFNDLMKPQQ
+114 DFNDLMTPQQ

-149 AGGDKLAQ
+149 AGGEKLAQ
-157 AYATQILIWET
+157 AYATQLLIWET
-168 VAGERDADFRY
+168 VVGERNADFRY
-179 VASTDA
+179 VAPTDA
-185 DAVREVIRDTHPL
+185 DAVKNVIRDTHPL
-198 REKIFAHYDAI
+198 REKIFAYYDSI
-209 VSNVQKHTKVPS
+209 VSNVQKHTRVPS

-230 RTVTLEWNGSS
+230 RTVTMEWNGNA
-241 YSAELLDTNEVLE
+241 YSTVLTDENGVLE
-254 NYTFAADDPDVQC
+254 NYTFSADGVRCEVQG
-267 AIASNRLI
+267 NKLL
-275 LTTGNAPTAPVTLT
+275 LTAEDAPTMPVTLT

-301 TWTDGQFGIG
+301 TWTDGQFGVG

-325 DPVVGYLKVEAG
+325 DPVEGFLLLSVPNGNLKL
-337 QGSVKIVKTSEDGKI
+337 KKTSEDGKI
-352 AGISFTVTGSN
+352 AGISFTVTGDN
-363 FNETVTTDE
+363 FNETATTDE
-372 NGELQLNDLVPGAYT
+372 NGELQLENLVPGVYT

-395 YEPQQPQTVTVKAG
+395 YKPQQPQTVTVKAG
-409 QTAEVSF
+409 QIAEVFF
-416 SNQLKRGALEVTKTA
+416 SNQLKRGTLEVAKTA

-441 RLSGTADCGQPVD
+441 RLSGTAECGQPVD
-454 EYAKTD
+454 VYAETD
-460 ENGLAVFE
+460 ETGLAVFE
-468 KIPIGSNY
+468 DIPIGSNY
-476 TLAEAGVPER
+476 TLAEVAVPER
-486 YVEVPP
+486 YIVPVP
-492 QNVRIAWNEVT
+492 VSTKIAWNEVT

-508 NRLVHGSIRGI
+508 NRLVRGSIRGI
-519 KVGEADK
+519 KVDEA
-526 PLPGAVF
+526 
-533 GLFAEGTM
+533 E
-541 EFLENAAFAVAE
+541 
-553 SSEDGS
+553 
-559 FSFENIPYGVW
+559 
-570 LVRELEAPA
+570 
-579 GYVLSDEI
+579 
-587 FEVQI
+587 
-592 TENSSVI
+592 
-599 ELGNLENKPI
+599 
-609 TGSICGIKVGKADKP
+609 KP

-662 PYGMWLVRELEAPA
+662 PYGLWLVRELASPD
-676 GYVLSGEIFEVR
+676 GYVLSDEIYEVR
-688 ITGNDVVIELGNLE
+688 ITGNNVVIELGNLE
-702 NKPVTGELELTKL
+702 NKPMTGELELTKL

-732 TEGNTVV
+732 ADGNVMI

-759 YEEFA
+759 YEEFS

-771 DTTPHAFSISED
+771 DTTPHAFAITED
-783 GQIVKA
+783 GQLIKA
-789 EMMNERIPTP
+789 EMTNERVLTP

-825 ACGILYFKRKKDE
+825 ACGLLYFTRKKDE

>member
-45 GDENYHTGSWGHDAL
+45 GDENYYTGSWGHDTL

-91 PGVIQNTGDAFSRM
+91 PGVIQNTGDTFSRM
-105 GEDFWENMS
+105 GEDFWENMP
-114 DFNDLMKPQQ
+114 DFNDLMTPQQ

-149 AGGDKLAQ
+149 AGGDKIAQ
-157 AYATQILIWET
+157 AYATQLLIWET

-179 VASTDA
+179 VAPTDA

-198 REKIFAHYDAI
+198 RERIFAYYDSI
-209 VSNVQKHTKVPS
+209 VSNVQKHTRVPS

-230 RTVTLEWNGSS
+230 RTVTLEWNGRA
-241 YSAELLDTNEVLE
+241 YSTVLTDENGVLE
-254 NYTFAADDPDVQC
+254 NYTFSANGVRCEVQG
-267 AIASNRLI
+267 NKLL
-275 LTTGNAPTAPVTLT
+275 LTAEDAPTVPVTLT
-289 AEKKNSARCGVI
+289 AEKKNSSRCGVI

-311 SGLQD
+311 NGLQD

-325 DPVVGYLKVEAG
+325 DPVEGYLLLTVPNGNLKL
-337 QGSVKIVKTSEDGKI
+337 KKTSEDGKI
-352 AGISFTVTGSN
+352 AGISFTVTGN
-363 FNETVTTDE
+363 GFHETVTTDE
-372 NGELQLNDLVPGAYT
+372 NGELQLNDLVPGVYT

-395 YEPQQPQTVTVKAG
+395 YEPQAPQTVTVKAG

-416 SNQLKRGALEVTKTA
+416 SNQLKHGALEVTKTA

-441 RLSGTADCGQPVD
+441 RLSGTADCGEFVD
-454 EYAKTD
+454 EYAVTD
-460 ENGLAVFE
+460 ETGIAVFE
-468 KIPIGSNY
+468 DIPIGSNY
-476 TLAEAGVPER
+476 TLSEVAALER
-486 YVEVPP
+486 YVEVAP

-503 KQTVE
+503 RQTIE
-508 NRLVHGSIRGI
+508 NRLVRGSICGI
-519 KVGEADK
+519 KVDEAEK
-526 PLPGAVF
+526 PLLGAVF
-533 GLFAEGTM
+533 GLFAEGMT
-541 EFLENAAFAVAE
+541 EFVENAAFAVAE

-559 FSFENIPYGVW
+559 FSFENIPYGGW
-570 LVRELEAPA
+570 LVRELEAPE

-592 TENSSVI
+592 T
-599 ELGNLENKPI
+599 GNN
-609 TGSICGIKVGKADKP
+609 
-624 LPGAVFGLFAEGTTE
+624 
-639 FLENAAFAVAES
+639 
-651 SEDGSF
+651 
-657 SFENI
+657 
-662 PYGMWLVRELEAPA
+662 
-676 GYVLSGEIFEVR
+676 
-688 ITGNDVVIELGNLE
+688 VVIELGNLK

-715 DVSTGKPLPNAG
+715 DVSTGKLLPNAG

-732 TEGNTVV
+732 AEGNTVV
-739 EGYTDEHGIARF
+739 EGYTDENGIVRF

-759 YEEFA
+759 YEEFSA
-764 TPEGYLL
+764 PEGYLL

-783 GQIVKA
+783 GQIVRA
-789 EMMNERIPTP
+789 EMTNERVPTP
-799 EIPQTGDSSNLTL
+799 EIPQTGDSSGLTL

-818 IALGALA
+818 IALGGLA

>member
-10 AALLLALVLC
+10 AAPLLALVLC

-105 GEDFWENMS
+105 GEDFWENMP
-114 DFNDLMKPQQ
+114 DFNDLMTPQQ

-139 GVSTQWRSQN
+139 GISTQWRSQN
-149 AGGDKLAQ
+149 AGGNKLAQ
-157 AYATQILIWET
+157 AYATQLLIWET

-179 VASTDA
+179 IAPTDA

-198 REKIFAHYDAI
+198 RERIFAYYDSI

-230 RTVTLEWNGSS
+230 RTATLEWNGNA
-241 YSAELLDTNEVLE
+241 YSTVLTDENGVLE
-254 NYTFAADDPDVQC
+254 NYTFSADGVHCEVQG
-267 AIASNRLI
+267 NQLL
-275 LTTGNAPTAPVTLT
+275 LTAENAPTAPVTLT
-289 AEKKNSARCGVI
+289 AEKKNSSRYGVI

-311 SGLQD
+311 NGLQD

-325 DPVVGYLKVEAG
+325 DPVEGFLLLSVPNGNLKL
-337 QGSVKIVKTSEDGKI
+337 KKTSEDGKI
-352 AGISFTVTGSN
+352 AGISFTVTGDN
-363 FNETVTTDE
+363 FCENVTTDE
-372 NGELQLNDLVPGAYT
+372 NGVLQLEDLVPGGYT

-395 YEPQQPQTVTVKAG
+395 YELQQPQTVTVKAG

-416 SNQLKRGALEVTKTA
+416 SNKLKRGTLEVAKTA
-431 EDGFVQGVTF
+431 EDGCVQGVTF

-454 EYAKTD
+454 VCAETD
-460 ENGLAVFE
+460 ETGLAVFE
-468 KIPIGSNY
+468 DIPIGSNY
-476 TLAEAGVPER
+476 TLAEVAVPER
-486 YVEVPP
+486 YVEVAP

-508 NRLVHGSIRGI
+508 NRLVRGSIRGI
-519 KVGEADK
+519 KVDEADK
-526 PLPGAVF
+526 PLSSAVF
-533 GLFAEGTM
+533 GLFAEGTT
-541 EFLENAAFAVAE
+541 EFLKNAAFAVAK
-553 SSEDGS
+553 SSEDGG

-570 LVRELEAPA
+570 LVRELASPA

-592 TENSSVI
+592 T
-599 ELGNLENKPI
+599 GNN
-609 TGSICGIKVGKADKP
+609 
-624 LPGAVFGLFAEGTTE
+624 
-639 FLENAAFAVAES
+639 
-651 SEDGSF
+651 
-657 SFENI
+657 
-662 PYGMWLVRELEAPA
+662 
-676 GYVLSGEIFEVR
+676 
-688 ITGNDVVIELGNLE
+688 VVIELGNLK

-715 DVSTGKPLPNAG
+715 DVSTGEPLPNAG

-732 TEGNTVV
+732 AEGNTVV
-739 EGYTDEHGIARF
+739 EGYTDEYGIARF

-764 TPEGYLL
+764 APEGYLL
-771 DTTPHAFSISED
+771 DTTPHVFSIFEY
-783 GQIVKA
+783 GQIVRA
-789 EMMNERIPTP
+789 EMTNERVPTP
-799 EIPQTGDSSNLTL
+799 EIPQTGDSSGLTL

-818 IALGALA
+818 IALGGLA

>member
-20 FACVGTASAAEDV
+20 FACVGTASAAEDA

-105 GEDFWENMS
+105 GEDFWENMP
-114 DFNDLMKPQQ
+114 DFNDLMTPQQ
-124 MKRYI
+124 MKRFI

-149 AGGDKLAQ
+149 AGGNKLAQ
-157 AYATQILIWET
+157 AYATQLLIWET
-168 VAGERDADFRY
+168 VVGERDADFRY
-179 VASTDA
+179 VAPTDA

-198 REKIFAHYDAI
+198 PEKIFAHYDAI

-221 FCAKNLREA
+221 FCAKSLREA
-230 RTVTLEWNGSS
+230 RTVTMEWNGSS

-267 AIASNRLI
+267 TIAGNRLI
-275 LTTGNAPTAPVTLT
+275 LTMENAPKQAVTLT
-289 AEKKNSARCGVI
+289 AEKKNSSRCGVI
-301 TWTDGQFGIG
+301 TWTDGQFGVG

-325 DPVVGYLKVEAG
+325 DPVEGYLKVEVG

-352 AGISFTVTGSN
+352 AGISFTIAGDN
-363 FNETVTTDE
+363 FCENVTTDE
-372 NGELQLNDLVPGAYT
+372 NGELQLNDLVPGVYT

-409 QTAEVSF
+409 QIAEVSF
-416 SNQLKRGALEVTKTA
+416 SNKLKRGTLEVTKTA

-441 RLSGTADCGQPVD
+441 RLFGTADCGQPVD
-454 EYAKTD
+454 VYAETD
-460 ENGLAVFE
+460 ETGLAVFE
-468 KIPIGSNY
+468 DIPVGSNY
-476 TLAEAGVPER
+476 TLEEVGTPER
-486 YVEVPP
+486 YIVPVP
-492 QNVRIAWNEVT
+492 VCIKIAWNEVT

-508 NRLVHGSIRGI
+508 NRLVRGSICGI
-519 KVGEADK
+519 KVGKAEK
-526 PLPGAVF
+526 PLPGTVF
-533 GLFAEGTM
+533 GLFAEGTT
-541 EFLENAAFAVAE
+541 EFTKENALSTAVSDASGAFDFADVVF
-553 SSEDGS
+553 G
-559 FSFENIPYGVW
+559 NY
-570 LVRELEAPA
+570 LLRELEAPA

-587 FEVQI
+587 FEVRI
-592 TENSSVI
+592 TGNNVVI

-609 TGSICGIKVGKADKP
+609 
-624 LPGAVFGLFAEGTTE
+624 
-639 FLENAAFAVAES
+639 
-651 SEDGSF
+651 
-657 SFENI
+657 
-662 PYGMWLVRELEAPA
+662 
-676 GYVLSGEIFEVR
+676 
-688 ITGNDVVIELGNLE
+688 
-702 NKPVTGELELTKL
+702 TGELELTKL

-732 TEGNTVV
+732 AEGNTVV

-759 YEEFA
+759 YEEFSA
-764 TPEGYLL
+764 PEGYLL
-771 DTTPHAFSISED
+771 DTTPHAFAITEEE
-783 GQIVKA
+783 QIVKT
-789 EMMNERIPTP
+789 EMTNERIPTL

-818 IALGALA
+818 IALGGLA

>member
-105 GEDFWENMS
+105 GEDFWENMP
-114 DFNDLMKPQQ
+114 DFNDLMTPQQ
-124 MKRYI
+124 IKRYI

-168 VAGERDADFRY
+168 VVGERDADFRY
-179 VASTDA
+179 VAPTDA

-198 REKIFAHYDAI
+198 REKIFSYYDSI
-209 VSNVQKHTKVPS
+209 VSSVQKHTKVSS
-221 FCAKNLREA
+221 FCAKSLREA
-230 RTVTLEWNGSS
+230 RTVTLEWDGSA
-241 YSAELLDTNEVLE
+241 YSAVLTDENGVLE
-254 NYTFAADDPDVQC
+254 NYTFSADDPDVQC
-267 AIASNRLI
+267 AIAGNRLI
-275 LTTGNAPTAPVTLT
+275 LTAEDAPTASVTLT
-289 AEKKNSARCGVI
+289 AEKKNSSRCGVI

-352 AGISFTVTGSN
+352 AGISFTIAGDN
-363 FNETVTTDE
+363 FCENVTTDE
-372 NGELQLNDLVPGAYT
+372 NGELQLNDLVPGVYT

-395 YEPQQPQTVTVKAG
+395 YEPQQPQSVTVKAG
-409 QTAEVSF
+409 QTSEVSF
-416 SNQLKRGALEVTKTA
+416 SNQLKRGALEVAKTA

-454 EYAKTD
+454 VCTETD
-460 ENGLAVFE
+460 ESGIAVFE
-468 KIPIGSNY
+468 DISIGSNY
-476 TLAEAGVPER
+476 TLEEVGTPER
-486 YVEVPP
+486 YIVPVP
-492 QNVRIAWNEVT
+492 VSIKIAWNEVT

-508 NRLVHGSIRGI
+508 NRLVRGSIRGI
-519 KVGEADK
+519 KAGKAGK

-533 GLFAEGTM
+533 GLFAEGTT
-541 EFLENAAFAVAE
+541 EFLENAAFAVVE

-570 LVRELEAPA
+570 LVRELASPD

-609 TGSICGIKVGKADKP
+609 TGK
-624 LPGAVFGLFAEGTTE
+624 
-639 FLENAAFAVAES
+639 
-651 SEDGSF
+651 
-657 SFENI
+657 
-662 PYGMWLVRELEAPA
+662 
-676 GYVLSGEIFEVR
+676 
-688 ITGNDVVIELGNLE
+688 
-702 NKPVTGELELTKL
+702 LELTKL

-732 TEGNTVV
+732 AEGNTVV

-759 YEEFA
+759 YEEFSA
-764 TPEGYLL
+764 PEGYLL
-771 DTTPHAFSISED
+771 DTTPHAFAITVE
-783 GQIVKA
+783 GQIIKA
-789 EMMNERIPTP
+789 EMTNERIPTP
-799 EIPQTGDSSNLTL
+799 EIPQTGDGSNLTL

>member
-1 MKTNFWKRA
+1 MKPNFWKRA

-45 GDENYHTGSWGHDAL
+45 GDDNYHTESWGHDAL

-105 GEDFWENMS
+105 GEDFWENMP
-114 DFNDLMKPQQ
+114 DFNDLMTPQQ

-149 AGGDKLAQ
+149 AGGEKLAQ
-157 AYATQILIWET
+157 AYATQLLIWET
-168 VAGERDADFRY
+168 VVGERDADFRY
-179 VASTDA
+179 VAPTDA
-185 DAVREVIRDTHPL
+185 DAVKNVIRDTHPL
-198 REKIFAHYDAI
+198 REKIFSYYDSI

-230 RTVTLEWNGSS
+230 RTVTLEWNGNA
-241 YSAELLDTNEVLE
+241 YSTVLTDENGVLE
-254 NYTFAADDPDVQC
+254 NYTFSVDGVHCEVQG
-267 AIASNRLI
+267 NRLL
-275 LTTGNAPTAPVTLT
+275 LTAEDAPNAPVTLT
-289 AEKKNSARCGVI
+289 TEKKNSLRCGVI

-311 SGLQD
+311 NGLQD

-325 DPVVGYLKVEAG
+325 DPVVGYLKIEAG

-352 AGISFTVTGSN
+352 AGISLTIAGDN
-363 FNETVTTDE
+363 FCENVTTDE
-372 NGELQLNDLVPGAYT
+372 NGVLQLNDLVPGVYT
-387 VTENAAAF
+387 VTESAAAF
-395 YEPQQPQTVTVKAG
+395 YKPQAAQTVTVKAG
-409 QTAEVSF
+409 QTVEVSF
-416 SNQLKRGALEVTKTA
+416 SNKLKRGALEVTKTA

-441 RLSGTADCGQPVD
+441 QLSGTADCGQPVD

-460 ENGLAVFE
+460 ESGIAVFE
-468 KIPIGSNY
+468 NIPIGSDY
-476 TLAEAGVPER
+476 TLEEVGAPER
-486 YVEVPP
+486 YIVPVP
-492 QNVRIAWNEVT
+492 VRIKIVWNEVT
-503 KQTVE
+503 KQKVE
-508 NRLVHGSIRGI
+508 NRLVCGSIRGI
-519 KVGEADK
+519 KVDETDK
-526 PLPGAVF
+526 PLSGAVF
-533 GLFAEGTM
+533 GLFAEGTT
-541 EFLENAAFAVAE
+541 EFTKENALSTAVSDASGAFHFADVVF
-553 SSEDGS
+553 G
-559 FSFENIPYGVW
+559 NY

-587 FEVQI
+587 FKVQI
-592 TENSSVI
+592 TENGTVI
-599 ELGNLENKPI
+599 ELGNLKNKPI
-609 TGSICGIKVGKADKP
+609 
-624 LPGAVFGLFAEGTTE
+624 
-639 FLENAAFAVAES
+639 
-651 SEDGSF
+651 
-657 SFENI
+657 
-662 PYGMWLVRELEAPA
+662 
-676 GYVLSGEIFEVR
+676 
-688 ITGNDVVIELGNLE
+688 
-702 NKPVTGELELTKL
+702 TGELELTKL

-727 FRIKD
+727 FRVKD
-732 TEGNTVV
+732 VAENVMV

-759 YEEFA
+759 YEEFSA
-764 TPEGYLL
+764 PEGYLL
-771 DTTPHAFSISED
+771 DTTPHAFAITED

-789 EMMNERIPTP
+789 EMTNERIPTP
-799 EIPQTGDSSNLTL
+799 EAPQTGDSSGLTL

>member
-1 MKTNFWKRA
+1 MKTNLWKRA

-33 SGKVYLISYPRD
+33 SGKVYLLSYPRD

-105 GEDFWENMS
+105 GEDFWENMP
-114 DFNDLMKPQQ
+114 DFNDLMTPQQ

-149 AGGDKLAQ
+149 VGGDKLAQ

-179 VASTDA
+179 VAPTDA

-198 REKIFAHYDAI
+198 REKIFSYYDSI
-209 VSNVQKHTKVPS
+209 VSNVQKHTKVPP

-230 RTVTLEWNGSS
+230 RTVTLEWDGSA
-241 YSAELLDTNEVLE
+241 YSAVLTDENGVLE
-254 NYTFAADDPDVQC
+254 NYTFSADSVHCEVQG
-267 AIASNRLI
+267 NKLL
-275 LTTGNAPTAPVTLT
+275 LTAEDAPTAPVTLT
-289 AEKKNSARCGVI
+289 AEKKNSSRCGVI
-301 TWTDGQFGIG
+301 TWTDGRFGIG

-352 AGISFTVTGSN
+352 AGISFTVTGDD
-363 FNETVTTDE
+363 FNETVTTDA
-372 NGELQLNDLVPGAYT
+372 NGELQLNDLVPGVYT

-409 QTAEVSF
+409 QIAEVSF
-416 SNQLKRGALEVTKTA
+416 SNQLQRGALEVIKTA

-441 RLSGTADCGQPVD
+441 RLFGTADCGQPVD
-454 EYAKTD
+454 VYAETD
-460 ENGLAVFE
+460 ETGLAVFE
-468 KIPIGSNY
+468 DIPIGSNY
-476 TLAEAGVPER
+476 TLAEVAVPER
-486 YVEVPP
+486 YVEVAP

-503 KQTVE
+503 RQTVE
-508 NRLVHGSIRGI
+508 NRLVRGSICGI
-519 KVGEADK
+519 KVDESEK
-526 PLPGAVF
+526 PLSGAVF
-533 GLFAEGTM
+533 GLFAEGTT

-609 TGSICGIKVGKADKP
+609 TGK
-624 LPGAVFGLFAEGTTE
+624 
-639 FLENAAFAVAES
+639 
-651 SEDGSF
+651 
-657 SFENI
+657 
-662 PYGMWLVRELEAPA
+662 
-676 GYVLSGEIFEVR
+676 
-688 ITGNDVVIELGNLE
+688 
-702 NKPVTGELELTKL
+702 LELTKL

-732 TEGNTVV
+732 AEGNTVV

-771 DTTPHAFSISED
+771 DTTLHAFSISED

-789 EMMNERIPTP
+789 EMANERIPEKPETP
-799 EIPQTGDSSNLTL
+799 KTGDGSSLTL

-818 IALGALA
+818 IALGGLA

>member
-10 AALLLALVLC
+10 ALLLALVFC

-105 GEDFWENMS
+105 GEDFWENMP
-114 DFNDLMKPQQ
+114 DFNDLMTPQQ

-149 AGGDKLAQ
+149 AGGDKIAQ
-157 AYATQILIWET
+157 AYATQLLIWET

-179 VASTDA
+179 VAPTDA

-198 REKIFAHYDAI
+198 RERIFAYYDSI
-209 VSNVQKHTKVPS
+209 VSNVQKHTRVPS

-230 RTVTLEWNGSS
+230 RTVTLEWNGRA
-241 YSAELLDTNEVLE
+241 YSTVLTDENGVLE
-254 NYTFAADDPDVQC
+254 NYTFSANGVRCEVQG
-267 AIASNRLI
+267 NKLL
-275 LTTGNAPTAPVTLT
+275 LTAEDAPTVPVTLT
-289 AEKKNSARCGVI
+289 AEKKNSSRCGVI

-311 SGLQD
+311 NGLQD

-325 DPVVGYLKVEAG
+325 DPVEGYLLLTVPNGNLKL
-337 QGSVKIVKTSEDGKI
+337 KKTSEDGKI
-352 AGISFTVTGSN
+352 AGISFTVTGN
-363 FNETVTTDE
+363 GFHETVTTDE
-372 NGELQLNDLVPGAYT
+372 NGELQLNDLVPGVYT

-395 YEPQQPQTVTVKAG
+395 YEPQAPQTVTVKAG

-416 SNQLKRGALEVTKTA
+416 SNQLKHGALEVTKTA

-441 RLSGTADCGQPVD
+441 RLSGTADCGEFVD
-454 EYAKTD
+454 EYAVTD
-460 ENGLAVFE
+460 ETGIAVFE
-468 KIPIGSNY
+468 NIPIGSNY
-476 TLAEAGVPER
+476 TLEEVAAPER
-486 YVEVPP
+486 YIVPVP
-492 QNVRIAWNEVT
+492 VSTKIAWNEVT

-508 NRLVHGSIRGI
+508 NRLVRGSIRGI
-519 KVGEADK
+519 KVGKAGK
-526 PLPGAVF
+526 PLSGAVF
-533 GLFAEGTM
+533 GLFAQGTT
-541 EFLENAAFAVAE
+541 EFTENAAFVVTE
-553 SSEDGS
+553 SSENGS
-559 FSFENIPYGVW
+559 FSFENIPYGGW
-570 LVRELEAPA
+570 LVRELEAPE

-592 TENSSVI
+592 T
-599 ELGNLENKPI
+599 GNN
-609 TGSICGIKVGKADKP
+609 
-624 LPGAVFGLFAEGTTE
+624 
-639 FLENAAFAVAES
+639 
-651 SEDGSF
+651 
-657 SFENI
+657 
-662 PYGMWLVRELEAPA
+662 
-676 GYVLSGEIFEVR
+676 
-688 ITGNDVVIELGNLE
+688 VVIELGNLK

-715 DVSTGKPLPNAG
+715 DVSTGKLLPNAG

-732 TEGNTVV
+732 AEGNTVV
-739 EGYTDEHGIARF
+739 EGYTDENGIVRF

-759 YEEFA
+759 YEEFSA
-764 TPEGYLL
+764 PEGYLL

-789 EMMNERIPTP
+789 EMTNERVPTP
-799 EIPQTGDSSNLTL
+799 EIPQTGDSSGLTL

-818 IALGALA
+818 IALGGLA
-825 ACGILYFKRKKDE
+825 ACGIMYFKRKKDE

>member
-105 GEDFWENMS
+105 GEDFWENMP
-114 DFNDLMKPQQ
+114 DFNDLMTPQQ

-149 AGGDKLAQ
+149 AGGNKLAQ
-157 AYATQILIWET
+157 AYATQLLIWET
-168 VAGERDADFRY
+168 VVGERDADFRY
-179 VASTDA
+179 VAPTDA

-198 REKIFAHYDAI
+198 REKIFSYYDSI
-209 VSNVQKHTKVPS
+209 VSNVQKHTRVPS
-221 FCAKNLREA
+221 FCAKSLREA
-230 RTVTLEWNGSS
+230 RTVVLELDGSA
-241 YSAELLDTNEVLE
+241 YSAVLTDENGVLE
-254 NYTFAADDPDVQC
+254 NYTFSADNPDVQC
-267 AIASNRLI
+267 TIAGNRLI
-275 LTTGNAPTAPVTLT
+275 LTVEDAPTAPVTLT
-289 AEKKNSARCGVI
+289 AEKKNSSRCGVI

-352 AGISFTVTGSN
+352 AGISFTVTGDD
-363 FNETVTTDE
+363 FNETVTTDA
-372 NGELQLNDLVPGAYT
+372 NGELQLENLVPGVYT

-395 YEPQQPQTVTVKAG
+395 YEPQQPQTVTVKAS
-409 QTAEVSF
+409 QTAEAFF
-416 SNQLKRGALEVTKTA
+416 SNQLKRGTLEVAKTA

-441 RLSGTADCGQPVD
+441 RLFGTADCGQPVD
-454 EYAKTD
+454 VYAETD
-460 ENGLAVFE
+460 ETGLAVFE
-468 KIPIGSNY
+468 DIPIGSNY
-476 TLAEAGVPER
+476 TLEEVGTPER
-486 YVEVPP
+486 YIVPVP
-492 QNVRIAWNEVT
+492 VSIKIVWNEVT
-503 KQTVE
+503 KQTIE

-519 KVGEADK
+519 KVGKAGK
-526 PLPGAVF
+526 PLSGAVF
-533 GLFAEGTM
+533 GLFAEGTT
-541 EFLENAAFAVAE
+541 EFVENAAFAVAE

-570 LVRELEAPA
+570 LVRELASPD

-609 TGSICGIKVGKADKP
+609 TGK
-624 LPGAVFGLFAEGTTE
+624 
-639 FLENAAFAVAES
+639 
-651 SEDGSF
+651 
-657 SFENI
+657 
-662 PYGMWLVRELEAPA
+662 
-676 GYVLSGEIFEVR
+676 
-688 ITGNDVVIELGNLE
+688 
-702 NKPVTGELELTKL
+702 LELTKL

-732 TEGNTVV
+732 AEGNTVV

-759 YEEFA
+759 YEEFSA
-764 TPEGYLL
+764 PEGYLL
-771 DTTPHAFSISED
+771 DTTPHAFAITVE
-783 GQIVKA
+783 GQIIKA
-789 EMMNERIPTP
+789 EMTNERIPTP
-799 EIPQTGDSSNLTL
+799 EIPQTGDGSNLTL